1 MNDQLYKKFVIRFF
15 GIMVCLLLA
24 MMLFNYFVDP
34 GNQFAHSA
42 LIEHNI
48 ATKLLA
54 NKKVIV
60 QANYN
65 ERLLQ
70 KIMIQ
75 NMTVSPDV
83 FVLGSSH
90 IMALTHDSFG
100 TKRFFNAAVSSAS
113 LQDDIAL
120 YYLLQKK
127 GFQPKTVV
135 ICLDPWII
143 SKSNPEMLW
152 KTEYISA
159 YHNGVQLIL
168 QKKAAS
174 DYFIRITSFFEKYSQ
189 LLSSDYLIASINKF
203 VLLLHHDNALQ
214 QPPSIKVFS
223 STVDVCRNCFVRL
236 PDGARLPTPAE
247 EATTSIEANQYVMNN
262 VNSWNSFWSRSEI
275 DLEYTLIF
283 EAFVQYLIKQHVNV
297 VFYFPALEPLEYSQ
311 LVEKNEK
318 YKMVL
323 IAQKYF
329 DGMAKKYNVYV
340 VGSYN
345 PSLAHINTNDFIDS
359 WHLKEEG
366 LQKLFKK
373 RNK

>member
-1 MNDQLYKKFVIRFF
+1 
-15 GIMVCLLLA
+15 
-24 MMLFNYFVDP
+24 MLFNYCVDP
-34 GNQFAHSA
+34 GNQFSHGA
-42 LIEHNI
+42 LIERKM
-48 ATKLLA
+48 ATALLA
-54 NKKVIV
+54 NQKVIV

-70 KIMIQ
+70 KIMIH
-75 NMTVSPDV
+75 NMTVSPEV

-90 IMALTHDSFG
+90 IMALTHHAFG

-152 KTEYISA
+152 KTEYVSA

-168 QKKAAS
+168 QKKSAS
-174 DYFIRITSFFEKYSQ
+174 DYFVRMTRFFEKYSQ
-189 LLSSDYLIASINKF
+189 LLSSDYFSASINKF
-203 VLLLHHDNALQ
+203 VLSLHHDHAFQ
-214 QPPSIKVFS
+214 FSPAIKVFS
-223 STVDVCRNCFVRL
+223 SVADVCLNCFVRL

-247 EATTSIEANQYVMNN
+247 EATTSIEADQYVMNN
-262 VNSWNSFWSRSEI
+262 VNGWNSFWSHSEL
-275 DLEYTLIF
+275 DAEYTSIF
-283 EAFVQYLIKQHVNV
+283 EAFIQYLIKQHVNV
-297 VFYFPALEPLEYSQ
+297 IFYFPPLEPLEYSQ
-311 LVEKNEK
+311 LVEKNKK

-329 DGMAKKYNVYV
+329 DGIAKKYNVYV
-340 VGSYN
+340 IGSYN
-345 PSLAHINTNDFIDS
+345 PKLSAINTNYFIDS

-366 LQKLFKK
+366 LQRLFENRK
-373 RNK
+373 N